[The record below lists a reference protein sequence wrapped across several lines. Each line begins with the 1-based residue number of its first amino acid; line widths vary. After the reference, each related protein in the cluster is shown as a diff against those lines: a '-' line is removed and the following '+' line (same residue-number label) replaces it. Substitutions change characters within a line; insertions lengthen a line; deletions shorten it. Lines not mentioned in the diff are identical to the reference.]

1 MGIAN
6 SLEVL
11 INAKDNTAKE
21 FEKFEENLRRIADG
35 FTRTGKKM
43 MLGGL
48 ALGAAVGLAVRE
60 FQEEEQVVQ
69 KLTHVLKTSVDASD
83 EQIESLKKQASALQK
98 TGVVSDTTTMAL
110 QAQLG
115 TFMLSADTIKMMT
128 PAILDMVVAEQ
139 GVNATTEDMISFG
152 NAFGMAME
160 GNYAALT
167 RRGFKIDEN
176 TKQIIE
182 HGTETEKA
190 AAIVAYLN
198 SVYKGMNEEMRKTSA
213 GGLAA
218 LKNGFSDLQESLG
231 EAAAPVLL
239 DFMKQLTE
247 YGEKI
252 INWFKD
258 LSPETKEFIGK
269 MMIMAPLLIT
279 VGGGLFYVTGQLMQ
293 MGMFLMH
300 ANAWWKA
307 LGTAGKANMTVLAQT
322 IAVVALTLI
331 GMILLI
337 EMATAAWQTFR
348 AKQGAK
354 KAIAGGAEADEIRR
368 AYDAGEITKEEAMAR
383 MKGAQSGISE
393 SVRLSSGRTGT
404 EKFQTSEIGRFIHI
418 FADVN
423 VKKEDEIGGKIN
435 ESLKPLM
442 AGS

>member
-98 TGVVSDTTTMAL
+98 TGVVSDKTTMAL

-115 TFMLSADTIKMMT
+115 TFMLSADTIQMMT

-139 GVNATTEDMISFG
+139 GINATTEDMISFG

-293 MGMFLMH
+293 MGIFLMH
-300 ANAWWKA
+300 ATAWWKA
-307 LGTAGKANMTVLAQT
+307 LGTAGQTNILVLMQVLAT
-322 IAVVALTLI
+322 FALTLI
-331 GMILLI
+331 GVILLI
-337 EMATAAWQTFR
+337 EMATAAWQTFQ
-348 AKQGAK
+348 AKRGAK
-354 KAIAGGAEADEIRR
+354 TAIAGGAQADEIRR
-368 AYDAGEITKEEAMAR
+368 AYEAGEITKEEAMAR

-393 SVRLSSGRTGT
+393 SVRLSSG
-404 EKFQTSEIGRFIHI
+404 QTMFDKVSNSEIGRLFHVV
-418 FADVN
+418 ADIN
-423 VKKEDEIGGKIN
+423 VTKEDEIGEKIN
-435 ESLKPLM
+435 GALKPIM
-442 AGS
+442 AGQ

>member
-98 TGVVSDTTTMAL
+98 TGVVSDKTTMAL

-115 TFMLSADTIKMMT
+115 TFMLSADTIQMMT

-139 GVNATTEDMISFG
+139 GINATTEDMISFG

-190 AAIVAYLN
+190 AAI
-198 SVYKGMNEEMRKTSA
+198 
-213 GGLAA
+213 AA
-218 LKNGFSDLQESLG
+218 RPK
-231 EAAAPVLL
+231 P
-239 DFMKQLTE
+239 T
-247 YGEKI
+247 
-252 INWFKD
+252 
-258 LSPETKEFIGK
+258 P
-269 MMIMAPLLIT
+269 
-279 VGGGLFYVTGQLMQ
+279 
-293 MGMFLMH
+293 
-300 ANAWWKA
+300 
-307 LGTAGKANMTVLAQT
+307 
-322 IAVVALTLI
+322 
-331 GMILLI
+331 
-337 EMATAAWQTFR
+337 R
-348 AKQGAK
+348 AKIRKYRQG
-354 KAIAGGAEADEIRR
+354 
-368 AYDAGEITKEEAMAR
+368 
-383 MKGAQSGISE
+383 
-393 SVRLSSGRTGT
+393 
-404 EKFQTSEIGRFIHI
+404 
-418 FADVN
+418 
-423 VKKEDEIGGKIN
+423 
-435 ESLKPLM
+435 
-442 AGS
+442 

>member
-11 INAKDNTAKE
+11 INAKDNTAQE
-21 FEKFEENLRRIADG
+21 FEQFEENLKRIADN
-35 FTRTGKKM
+35 FTRIGKKM
-43 MLGGL
+43 LLTGAALGGAVAL
-48 ALGAAVGLAVRE
+48 AIRE
-60 FQEEEQVVQ
+60 YQEEEQVVQ

-83 EQIESLKKQASALQK
+83 EQIESLKKQATALQK

-139 GVNATTEDMISFG
+139 GINATTEDMISYG

-167 RRGFKIDEN
+167 RRGFQIDEN
-176 TKQIIE
+176 TKNIIE
-182 HGTETEKA
+182 NGTETEKA
-190 AAIVAYLN
+190 TAIVEYLN

-239 DFMKQLTE
+239 DFFKQLTE

-293 MGMFLMH
+293 MGIFLMH
-300 ANAWWKA
+300 ASAWWKA

-354 KAIAGGAEADEIRR
+354 MAIAGGAEADEIRR
-368 AYDAGEITKEEAMAR
+368 AYEAGEITKEEAMAR

-404 EKFQTSEIGRFIHI
+404 EKFQTSEIGRLIHI

-423 VKKEDEIGGKIN
+423 VTKEDEIGGKIN

-442 AGS
+442 AGA